1 MKVEIFRNTVKRRG
15 VGHSYDMLFAWKK
28 GIEAVG
34 DQVIWREGK
43 PDVAEWCGEPTT
55 DCCIMFGYG
64 GKTALNHLKGNRRK
78 IREAQEARG
87 KKVITYDGGLFS
99 SFNNNPARGNK
110 LVFRIAFSSP
120 MRNGNFLN
128 ANSPADRWEKIKK
141 NYNIQYNA
149 WRTQGK
155 HILLCTQPQDNWSMD
170 QMCPFTWAEKT
181 VNEIRT
187 HTDRPIR
194 LRPHPNHVDKCFYEM
209 KKRKVDIDFC
219 DLKERSVFR
228 WNFLDECKGA
238 WAMVTHNSTASVDSA
253 TYGIPTFVTSDLAM
267 SYPVANTD
275 LSKIESPNM
284 PDRDQWLHDL
294 GYANWSMHEV
304 ENGTVWRRFREHI

>member
-1 MKVEIFRNTVKRRG
+1 
-15 VGHSYDMLFAWKK
+15 
-28 GIEAVG
+28 
-34 DQVIWREGK
+34 
-43 PDVAEWCGEPTT
+43 
-55 DCCIMFGYG
+55 
-64 GKTALNHLKGNRRK
+64 
-78 IREAQEARG
+78 
-87 KKVITYDGGLFS
+87 
-99 SFNNNPARGNK
+99 
-110 LVFRIAFSSP
+110 

-128 ANSPADRWEKIKK
+128 ADSPADRWEKIKK
-141 NYNIQYNA
+141 NYNIDYRS

-170 QMCPFTWAEKT
+170 QMCPFTWAENT
-181 VNEIRT
+181 VQEIRK

-194 LRPHPNHVDKCFYEM
+194 LRPHPNHVDKCFFEM
-209 KKRKVDIDFC
+209 KKRNVDIDYC

-284 PDRDQWLHDL
+284 PDRDQWLNDL

>member
-141 NYNIQYNA
+141 KLQYSIQCLENT
-149 WRTQGK
+149 RKT
-155 HILLCTQPQDNWSMD
+155 HIVVYTTP
-170 QMCPFTWAEKT
+170 
-181 VNEIRT
+181 R
-187 HTDRPIR
+187 
-194 LRPHPNHVDKCFYEM
+194 
-209 KKRKVDIDFC
+209 
-219 DLKERSVFR
+219 
-228 WNFLDECKGA
+228 
-238 WAMVTHNSTASVDSA
+238 
-253 TYGIPTFVTSDLAM
+253 
-267 SYPVANTD
+267 
-275 LSKIESPNM
+275 
-284 PDRDQWLHDL
+284 
-294 GYANWSMHEV
+294 
-304 ENGTVWRRFREHI
+304 